1 MAFQSFNNHS
11 TVFKNITPLMST
23 SLKKAKIV
31 SVTDTTTDTTF
42 SLLIFHYVF
51 AIVKSMNKLILI
63 LGSVLILSACGPS
76 QEERNEES
84 SKTTQKIEKTYQSFK

>member
-1 MAFQSFNNHS
+1 
-11 TVFKNITPLMST
+11 
-23 SLKKAKIV
+23 
-31 SVTDTTTDTTF
+31 
-42 SLLIFHYVF
+42 
-51 AIVKSMNKLILI
+51 MNKLILI